1 MKQPLFYQRHK
12 QGTGLSR
19 NLDIRPQLLDLLGV
33 NTASDGAFRGNDADL
48 AIPRYLHRSSGSC
61 ADHANDGNVKF
72 FFYRCQGISACR
84 IAGNHNRFDML
95 RHQKADDLSGV
106 ADDGVLGFA
115 SIRNP
120 RRISKIDDP
129 FFWHLPHDLSGY
141 GQAADAGIE
150 NADRG
155 ILIRLLVKLR
165 LLITHHN
172 APLRG

>member
-72 FFYRCQGISACR
+72 LFYRCQGISACR
-84 IAGNHNRFDML
+84 IAGNHNRIYLLLYHKCYNFVNISP
-95 RHQKADDLSGV
+95 DLLSC
-106 ADDGVLGFA
+106 
-115 SIRNP
+115 
-120 RRISKIDDP
+120 
-129 FFWHLPHDLSGY
+129 FFPIWDV
-141 GQAADAGIE
+141 
-150 NADRG
+150 
-155 ILIRLLVKLR
+155 LLVRIIEK
-165 LLITHHN
+165 ICFW
-172 APLRG
+172 

>member
-1 MKQPLFYQRHK
+1 MI
-12 QGTGLSR
+12 S
-19 NLDIRPQLLDLLGV
+19 
-33 NTASDGAFRGNDADL
+33 L
-48 AIPRYLHRSSGSC
+48 ATVS
-61 ADHANDGNVKF
+61 
-72 FFYRCQGISACR
+72 
-84 IAGNHNRFDML
+84 
-95 RHQKADDLSGV
+95 
-106 ADDGVLGFA
+106 
-115 SIRNP
+115 
-120 RRISKIDDP
+120 P

>member
-1 MKQPLFYQRHK
+1 MKL
-12 QGTGLSR
+12 
-19 NLDIRPQLLDLLGV
+19 
-33 NTASDGAFRGNDADL
+33 TAFNIL
-48 AIPRYLHRSSGSC
+48 AICESL
-61 ADHANDGNVKF
+61 AK
-72 FFYRCQGISACR
+72 ISEKEFDLNTACR

-141 GQAADAGIE
+141 GQTADAGIE
-150 NADRG
+150 NADRC
-155 ILIRLLVKLR
+155 R
-165 LLITHHN
+165 
-172 APLRG
+172 